1 MVNLEVILKGLNKLD
16 LNKLVFQLE
25 SEMSS
30 DIKELTS
37 EISNLVKEM
46 KKVEVGVAIVKNI
59 NEKLVN
65 QLIKTKRQYWANA
78 QYTR

>member
-1 MVNLEVILKGLNKLD
+1 MVNLEVILKGFNKLD
-16 LNKLVFQLE
+16 LNKLIFQLE

-46 KKVEVGVAIVKNI
+46 KKVEVGVAIVKNV

>member
-1 MVNLEVILKGLNKLD
+1 MVNLEVILKSLNKLD

-46 KKVEVGVAIVKNI
+46 KKVEVGVAKVKNV

>member
-16 LNKLVFQLE
+16 LNKLIFQLE

>member
-46 KKVEVGVAIVKNI
+46 KKVEVGVAIVKNV

-78 QYTR
+78 QYAR

>member
-46 KKVEVGVAIVKNI
+46 KKVEVGVAIVKNV

>member
-1 MVNLEVILKGLNKLD
+1 MVNLEVILQSLNKLD

-46 KKVEVGVAIVKNI
+46 KKVEVGVAIVKNV

-78 QYTR
+78 QYAR

>member
-46 KKVEVGVAIVKNI
+46 KKVEVGVAIVKNV

-65 QLIKTKRQYWANA
+65 QLIKIKRQYWANA

>member
-1 MVNLEVILKGLNKLD
+1 MVNLEVILKSLNKLD

-30 DIKELTS
+30 DMKELTS

-46 KKVEVGVAIVKNI
+46 KKVEVGVAIVKN
-59 NEKLVN
+59 VN
-65 QLIKTKRQYWANA
+65 
-78 QYTR
+78 

>member
-1 MVNLEVILKGLNKLD
+1 MVNLEVILKSLNKFD

-46 KKVEVGVAIVKNI
+46 KKVEVGVAIVKNV

>member
-1 MVNLEVILKGLNKLD
+1 MVKLEVILKGLNKLD

-46 KKVEVGVAIVKNI
+46 KKVEVGVAIVKNV

>member
-46 KKVEVGVAIVKNI
+46 KKVEVGVAIVKN
-59 NEKLVN
+59 VN
-65 QLIKTKRQYWANA
+65 
-78 QYTR
+78 

>member
-1 MVNLEVILKGLNKLD
+1 MVNLEVILQSLNKLD

-46 KKVEVGVAIVKNI
+46 KKVEVGVAIVKNV

>member
-46 KKVEVGVAIVKNI
+46 KKVEVGVTIVKNV

>member
-1 MVNLEVILKGLNKLD
+1 MVNLEVILKSLNKLD
-16 LNKLVFQLE
+16 LNKLLFQLE

-46 KKVEVGVAIVKNI
+46 KKVEVGVAIVKNV